1 MIQIT
6 VYGFIV
12 MNCYFRNLSQ
22 VANALQE
29 YSRSPDIGVDL
40 LWPKSRSGCKL
51 LRDNN
56 LILIDSPGFDIEAG
70 LVTQYLFYYSLLL
83 VM

>member
-1 MIQIT
+1 
-6 VYGFIV
+6 

-70 LVTQYLFYYSLLL
+70 LVTQYLF
-83 VM
+83 